1 MFQSLMLFLA
11 PAATP
16 AATPLTN
23 TTQAAQP
30 SPPAAAVRAPAGPG
44 RRLPSLRFFARVIGS
59 AFGFAVLFTGGWFTL
74 RLMAVLLLE
83 RL

>member
-11 PAATP
+11 PAASS
-16 AATPLTN
+16 AATPLAGA
-23 TTQAAQP
+23 TQTVQP
-30 SPPAAAVRAPAGPG
+30 SPPAAAVPAPAGPG
-44 RRLPSLRFFARVIGS
+44 RRRASLRFLARVIGS

-74 RLMAVLLLE
+74 RLMAVFLSE